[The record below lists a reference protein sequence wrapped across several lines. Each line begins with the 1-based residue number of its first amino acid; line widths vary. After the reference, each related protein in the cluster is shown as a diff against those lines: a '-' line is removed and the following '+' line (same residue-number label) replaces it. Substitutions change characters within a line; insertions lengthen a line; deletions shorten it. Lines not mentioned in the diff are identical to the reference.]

1 MFGRFQ
7 IERAGFVSEGL
18 GHVEAPWDEVPCGL
32 HRRCLRHRADPNGQ
46 IFRASKSTGDRLFF
60 QIVDFRRYAA
70 SADVRLR
77 HLCSSVKAS
86 LFTPCCCAGS
96 NGQTTIS
103 GCCDVWRHPEM
114 VVDGITDLL
123 FEPNSAERLADAIEI
138 LLLNPVQGIE
148 MGHAGKRRIASTF
161 SLKRRI
167 AAINR

>member
-1 MFGRFQ
+1 M
-7 IERAGFVSEGL
+7 
-18 GHVEAPWDEVPCGL
+18 
-32 HRRCLRHRADPNGQ
+32 
-46 IFRASKSTGDRLFF
+46 
-60 QIVDFRRYAA
+60 
-70 SADVRLR
+70 
-77 HLCSSVKAS
+77 
-86 LFTPCCCAGS
+86 
-96 NGQTTIS
+96 
-103 GCCDVWRHPEM
+103 WRHPEM